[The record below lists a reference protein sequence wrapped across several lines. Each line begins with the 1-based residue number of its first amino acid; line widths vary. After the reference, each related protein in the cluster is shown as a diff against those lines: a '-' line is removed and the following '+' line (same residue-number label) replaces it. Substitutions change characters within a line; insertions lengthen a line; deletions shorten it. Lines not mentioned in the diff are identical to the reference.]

1 MGTELWVQLSKL
13 LKLRFLRFFS
23 TSLGYTKQALTA
35 SARQTLYNV

>member
-13 LKLRFLRFFS
+13 LKLRFLRSFS
-23 TSLGYTKQALTA
+23 TLGYTKQALTA